1 MHEISRKGSEVEE
14 RTMNIYFKRPR
25 FIRMDVLAGNRAGD
39 AGGSGVYRND
49 GKVTGR
55 KGGFFSFLS
64 ATVDKHNPQVTSIR
78 GMTIDQIDLQATLE
92 KLLLRLSTSASSL
105 SVREGIYELVFLPR
119 DPSAEG
125 GTTKEIISLDS
136 ATMLPVSA
144 ESFEGSRRVQHADWS
159 DYILNAGL
167 PDQLFDINWDPRQLS
182 ASGIQSVQSV
192 PLR

>member
-92 KLLLRLSTSASSL
+92 KLLLRLSTSASSIGTPDSSQPAAYRACSPCRCAEAQGTPIRTSWCL
-105 SVREGIYELVFLPR
+105 SC
-119 DPSAEG
+119 
-125 GTTKEIISLDS
+125 
-136 ATMLPVSA
+136 
-144 ESFEGSRRVQHADWS
+144 GSR
-159 DYILNAGL
+159 L
-167 PDQLFDINWDPRQLS
+167 PYS
-182 ASGIQSVQSV
+182 
-192 PLR
+192 PLGM